1 MFRFKDRKEAGQL
14 LAQALQKY
22 DHDENAIVIGLPRG
36 GVVVACEIAKQL
48 HLSLDVIVVRKIG
61 APGDPELAVGA
72 IAEGGQLFLNQD
84 IMMQLGLQ
92 QTDLQSM
99 INKQLQEVNRR
110 VKLFRGNRPA
120 INLKGKT
127 VIIVDDGVATGATV
141 QASIEAVRAEGAEH
155 IILAL
160 PVVPPEFRTA
170 IGSSVDHYIVLQEE
184 SFFPGISYFYQQ
196 FDQIE
201 DDEVVK
207 LLQQS

>member
-1 MFRFKDRKEAGQL
+1 MFRFKDRREAGQL
-14 LAQALQKY
+14 LAKALQKY
-22 DHDENAIVIGLPRG
+22 GHDKNALVIGLPRG
-36 GVVVACEIAKQL
+36 GVVVAYAVAKQL
-48 HLSLDVIVVRKIG
+48 HLPLDVIVVRKIG

-72 IAEGGQLFLNQD
+72 VAEGGQLFFNNG

-92 QTDLQSM
+92 PHDLQP
-99 INKQLQEVNRR
+99 IIDEQLQEVERR

-120 INLKGKT
+120 IDLKGKT

-141 QASIEAVRAEGAEH
+141 QAATEAAHYKGAEH

-160 PVVPPEFRTA
+160 PVAPPEFRSA
-170 IGSSVDHYIVLQEE
+170 IDSSVDHYTVLQEE
-184 SFFPGISYFYQQ
+184 RFFPGISYFYQQ

-201 DDEVVK
+201 DDEVVR